1 MASHARSGR
10 TLSWSTPLGEN
21 GVGVISS
28 RAATVT
34 VDGADTSAV
43 ECGAV
48 ADNQMAEPITVRSCP
63 LVVAPIAIT
72 WGPKCRPSTDM
83 TGTAMRKAPKYSGL
97 LATSIDLHK
106 LPLEGDL
113 DALVQEELSKRIAAL
128 IERYHIDPGLPAEQ
142 VYLTLACRLAFDHV
156 PAFRISRKRRAK
168 PKWTLDK
175 YRALVDAVDAN
186 R

>member
-1 MASHARSGR
+1 MSAFDRHDGDRDAEGA
-10 TLSWSTPLGEN
+10 EVF
-21 GVGVISS
+21 GVVGNIH
-28 RAATVT
+28 
-34 VDGADTSAV
+34 
-43 ECGAV
+43 
-48 ADNQMAEPITVRSCP
+48 
-63 LVVAPIAIT
+63 
-72 WGPKCRPSTDM
+72 
-83 TGTAMRKAPKYSGL
+83 
-97 LATSIDLHK
+97 DLHK

-186 R
+186 RTGIGLKAAINRAMEQPGWRWGRDIRSIEARYHEAVRIIQRSEYLCGHSPEQTFEALVSWYGLAGQAPTK